1 MADILHSSLTGAD
14 LHESKGAA
22 SASLGQV
29 AVADGA
35 GSAPFTSLNY
45 SYLTGKPTIPA
56 FYNGVTSLAAPQVR
70 TYSVSAVAGVWT
82 VSLSGF
88 TTVYSVCPTVVSGG
102 TGLGTAATA
111 TLGTYSTSSAT
122 GNVIVMSASAN
133 ALGST
138 QTVLVTVI
146 GV

>member
-22 SASLGQV
+22 AASLGQV

-35 GSAPFTSLNY
+35 GSAPFTTLNY
-45 SYLTGKPTIPA
+45 SYLGGKPTLPA
-56 FYNGVTSLAAPQVR
+56 FYNGTTALTAPQVR

-82 VSLSGF
+82 LTLAGF

-111 TLGTYSTSSAT
+111 TLGTYSATSAT
-122 GNVIVMSASAN
+122 GNVIVMSGTAN
-133 ALGST
+133 ALGTT